1 MDKKITGKRNIL
13 FIIGVCVALF
23 FGGYMFGLFTAS
35 GHMTESGQE
44 NGAAQK
50 EIPAEYRAESSEEES
65 IQEEELIPEEKSV
78 PEEETDALSEEDRA
92 FLEEHIYGQWRFADR
107 IVELD
112 QNNNIHNGGISNIS
126 DVGVEELKRTVV
138 ICYEDDCFWCPGDIG
153 QNTFSYAQDMYLF
166 GMYNGFSWTKDP
178 VYSINEMDTDK
189 VVIWDIYKW
198 NLRYEVRMPGWEDYV
213 HVEYSLPRPTAVY
226 GNGGIGLF
234 CNDIYVDPSDTDTI
248 YVDFCGLW
256 KMTRDEN
263 NYSTN

>member
-1 MDKKITGKRNIL
+1 MNKKMIRNRIIN
-13 FIIGVCVALF
+13 FIVCASLAF
-23 FGGYMFGLFTAS
+23 FLGYMFCLLTAS
-35 GHMTESGQE
+35 GHMTGSGQE

-65 IQEEELIPEEKSV
+65 IQ
-78 PEEETDALSEEDRA
+78 EEETDALSEEDRA

-126 DVGVEELKRTVV
+126 DVGIEELKRTVV
-138 ICYEDDCFWCPGDIG
+138 ICYEDDCFWCPVDIG

-166 GMYNGFSWTKDP
+166 GMYNGFSWTQDP
-178 VYSINEMDTDK
+178 VYSINEM
-189 VVIWDIYKW
+189 
-198 NLRYEVRMPGWEDYV
+198 
-213 HVEYSLPRPTAVY
+213 
-226 GNGGIGLF
+226 
-234 CNDIYVDPSDTDTI
+234 DTDTI